1 MLVYQRVAIENIG
14 KTSIIS
20 IGSSSLGWSK
30 ALSLKHLGAARGCE
44 SRWGMENPGWN
55 RLTLLILC
63 LDVLC
68 ACCSFMKFLQLF
80 VSFLGGINIYPLV
93 FLHLPARWIPQP
105 PRQKKRRP
113 QRGRSECDQR
123 QAISTCVRA
132 SRSSVSLDLGFDVTY
147 VYIYIYV
154 CVCVIVYIYNY
165 IYCMYVC
172 IHSIYRNVYVHI

>member
-80 VSFLGGINIYPLV
+80 VSFWEESIYTPLV
-93 FLHLPARWIPQP
+93 FLHLPARWIPQATAP
-105 PRQKKRRP
+105 KKKRRP
-113 QRGRSECDQR
+113 PAWPLRMWPAAGHINLRESLQV
-123 QAISTCVRA
+123 ISQPR
-132 SRSSVSLDLGFDVTY
+132 LGFWCDIC
-147 VYIYIYV
+147 IYI
-154 CVCVIVYIYNY
+154 CVCV
-165 IYCMYVC
+165 
-172 IHSIYRNVYVHI
+172 